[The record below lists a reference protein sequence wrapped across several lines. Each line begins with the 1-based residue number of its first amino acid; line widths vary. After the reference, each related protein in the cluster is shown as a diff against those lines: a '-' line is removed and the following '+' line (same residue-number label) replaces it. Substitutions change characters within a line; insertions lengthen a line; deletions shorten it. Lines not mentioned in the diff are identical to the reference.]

1 MMESETTAK
10 VEIATLNGGFFLS
23 YAMRNYSLLL
33 IMLLDEYFSRFYFPY
48 EIFCIILRI
57 FPSE

>member
-23 YAMRNYSLLL
+23 YAM
-33 IMLLDEYFSRFYFPY
+33 M
-48 EIFCIILRI
+48 IFLTVDNALR
-57 FPSE
+57 